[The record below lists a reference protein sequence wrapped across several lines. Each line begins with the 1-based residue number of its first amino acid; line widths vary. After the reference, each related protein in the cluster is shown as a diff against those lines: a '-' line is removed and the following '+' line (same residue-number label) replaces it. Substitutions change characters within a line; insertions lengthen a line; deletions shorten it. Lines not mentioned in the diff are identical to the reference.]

1 MATADVCVKGNFCIS
16 FVMLAQCGESGLY
29 LEHHNASFIYS
40 DSVSYCTWSRC
51 AFYNILNHCS
61 VILRQTITNVAPP
74 PGLWLDSWLVR
85 RRVVSGVAGAGFGVM
100 DHLLS
105 GHRAAEEA
113 WFCSYSHFASLL
125 SADEQS
131 GDSHHHGDEEHAG
144 ADAFDHTAQRL
155 CRTQTFSHQR
165 ASHFALHP
173 PRPHS
178 EHVKHAGLDEASECV
193 RCFVLTS
200 LCDHRQRQERV
211 GEQRRAVGD
220 GEVASVVI
228 KQLSERSDAEPADRT
243 QGTLHFNIA
252 ELIFQSN
259 INRSS

>member
-1 MATADVCVKGNFCIS
+1 M
-16 FVMLAQCGESGLY
+16 
-29 LEHHNASFIYS
+29 
-40 DSVSYCTWSRC
+40 
-51 AFYNILNHCS
+51 
-61 VILRQTITNVAPP
+61 
-74 PGLWLDSWLVR
+74 
-85 RRVVSGVAGAGFGVM
+85 
-100 DHLLS
+100 
-105 GHRAAEEA
+105 
-113 WFCSYSHFASLL
+113 

-165 ASHFALHP
+165 ASHFA
-173 PRPHS
+173 RPHS

-200 LCDHRQRQERV
+200 LGDHRQRQERV

-243 QGTLHFNIA
+243 QGTLHFSIA

-259 INRSS
+259 IKSVCSSTSCEEVGFCSPESRLSGHIVYFRSFYILMKFPSTNL